1 MAIEHMKMVSII
13 GKFDKLD
20 ATIEAYLNS
29 GCFQP
34 EAASQLVANVKGF
47 TNLNEE
53 NPYGQYLNRLT
64 EIIENSQ
71 LVPKI
76 VDNAGET
83 PPLPELDETMKKLD
97 ERVGGLLDQRIKL
110 DEQINK
116 DKQSIENLK
125 HFENMD
131 LSIKETYDT
140 KFVTFRFGRL
150 PNESIDKLRFYASNP
165 YITYYECSVEGD
177 YTWGMYV
184 APTAQ
189 TEEVDM
195 IFSSLL
201 FERVTLPDFEGSP
214 KGAIENIQTEIADLI
229 AKRTE
234 LGNIIDEYTALEK
247 DEYFRLYTQLKR
259 SYEACEIRKYATK
272 YGDSFVLVG
281 WIPEREQKHFDE
293 CMSKVDA
300 IELDYSDSSEN
311 ATITPPIKLKNPKIF
326 KPFEYYVEMF
336 GVPAYNEID
345 PTPFVAIVYTLLF
358 GIMFAD
364 VGQGILLAIAGFL
377 MYKFKG
383 MKLGQILVPCGIA
396 GAVGGLVFGSVF
408 GFEEALNPLYEA
420 LGFDGKPISVMD
432 SVNGILVVAIGI
444 GVVLVMVAIMLNIY
458 CCIKRRTFGEAL
470 LSENGLCGLLVYAG
484 IVGLLL
490 SMFIKVPTVVDIVII
505 AVLAVSL
512 LLIMFKAPLISRMD
526 KKEKFKPEGS
536 TGEYIM
542 QSFFELFEAV
552 LSYIT
557 NTVSF
562 LRVGAFVIVHV
573 GMMMVFFTLAEMMP
587 NPALYWLMVVFGN
600 VFVLVLEGLLVGV
613 QSLRLMFYEM
623 FSRFYSGEGKP
634 YEPAKIGEQK

>member
-1 MAIEHMKMVSII
+1 MAIEQMKMVSII
-13 GKFDKLD
+13 GKFNRLD
-20 ATIEAYLNS
+20 ATIEAYLDS

-34 EAASQLVANVKGF
+34 EAASQFVANVKGF

-64 EIIENSQ
+64 EIIENSD

-76 VDNAGET
+76 VDDAGQT
-83 PPLPELDETMKKLD
+83 APLPELEKIMKKLD

-110 DEQINK
+110 NEQIDKN
-116 DKQSIENLK
+116 KQSVENLK

-131 LSIKETYDT
+131 LSIKETCGT

-150 PNESIDKLRFYASNP
+150 PNESIDKLKFYSSNP

-189 TEEVDM
+189 SEEVDM
-195 IFSSLL
+195 IFSSLM
-201 FERVTLPDFEGSP
+201 FEKVTLPDFEGTP
-214 KGAIENIQTEIADLI
+214 KSAIENIQTTIADLI

-234 LGNIIDEYTALEK
+234 LNSIIEEYTSLEK

-281 WIPEREQKHFDE
+281 WIPESQQQHFE
-293 CMSKVDA
+293 KCMKRVDA
-300 IELDYSDSSEN
+300 IELSYTDASEN
-311 ATITPPIKLKNPKIF
+311 TTIAPPIKLKNPKIF

-345 PTPFVAIVYTLLF
+345 PTPFMAIIYTLLF

-377 MYKFKG
+377 MYKLKG
-383 MKLGQILVPCGIA
+383 MKLGQILIPCGIA

-408 GFEEALNPLYEA
+408 GFEEALNPMYEA
-420 LGFDGKPISVMD
+420 LGFDGKPIEVMD
-432 SVNGILVVAIGI
+432 SVNSILVVAIGI

-458 CCIKRRTFGEAL
+458 CCIKRRHFGEAIF
-470 LSENGLCGLLVYAG
+470 SENGLCGLLVYGG
-484 IVGLLL
+484 IIGLLL
-490 SMFIKVPTVVDIVII
+490 SMFISIPTAADIIII
-505 AVLAVSL
+505 AVMAAALI
-512 LLIMFKAPLISRMD
+512 LIMFKEPLITRMD
-526 KKEKFKPEGS
+526 KKEKFVPEGGK
-536 TGEYIM
+536 GEYIM

-634 YEPAKIGEQK
+634 YEPAKIGERK